1 MWHYLVVYDRRR
13 GKIIQN
19 HAYRRSD
26 EALKARFEAERK
38 HSREPDVEVVV
49 LSAKSRAALLRT
61 HGRYF
66 KDVQELAED
75 ALTRVI
81 P

>member
-1 MWHYLVVYDRRR
+1 MWHYLMVYDRRR
-13 GKIIQN
+13 GEIILS

-26 EALKARFEAERK
+26 EALEARFTAERK
-38 HSREPDVEVVV
+38 YSGQSDIEVVV

-66 KDVQELAED
+66 KDAQGLAEA
-75 ALTRVI
+75 ALERVES
-81 P
+81 